1 MAKRLLLAAAAA
13 LPLILIAC
21 SQQYSSG
28 PVTVS
33 DPWGRATPQGAEV
46 GAAYMTIANSG
57 ATPIRLIGGTS
68 DVATSVEAHTMSM
81 ENGVMQM
88 RPLTNGLEVPAH
100 GSVTLKPGGDHL
112 MLVGLKRQL
121 KEGEEVMVTLDFD
134 QGVVVPIKVV
144 IKAAGAEHGH

>member
-1 MAKRLLLAAAAA
+1 MAKRLLLAATAA
-13 LPLILIAC
+13 LALFLTSC

-28 PVTVS
+28 AITVS
-33 DPWGRATPQGAEV
+33 DPWGRATPTGAEV

-57 ATPIRLIGGTS
+57 ATPIRLIGGAS
-68 DVATSVEAHTMSM
+68 DSASAVEVHTMSI

-121 KEGEEVMVTLDFD
+121 KEGEEVSVTLDFD
-134 QGVVVPIKVV
+134 QGVVVPIKVAV
-144 IKAAGAEHGH
+144 KAVGAEHGH